1 MPDEVIATVRSME
14 GTGKTQF
21 DGFVGQRIKDTS
33 VNFYDSISKNNLP
46 LFKSKPKK
54 TPGKSEAK
62 ITPQRPHD
70 APKGEVR
77 IFDGAALVHHLEPK
91 KCNSVIRTFGD
102 YAQKQVLPYI
112 ARKLNEG
119 TVMRVDVVWD
129 TYRTDSLKEGTRLGR
144 GTGIPLHV
152 TEQTSVPRN
161 WSSFLPAVC
170 LHICCVWLAGC
181 VAMATKHNPDPNNPT
196 SKEGKRMAL
205 ELKHEH
211 MLAEAKKAAEERKR
225 ARSVG
230 DTLQYPKRDCVGR
243 GKPRGR
249 RGGRRQGSA
258 TVTSPPTEG
267 FQSSS
272 VEKRIWRLSDIL
284 SSCPPPEPQKS
295 SASSW
300 SFRQQKASECWKE
313 ARPHHLQCLLEKE
326 AVGHPLCGLCHEPAV
341 IRSGSVETDVL
352 HQKKQPLHN
361 RDSLMNGFFKPISPT
376 TCVVRVEGGYDTH
389 DQGRYD
395 LHLPLYVCQTCQQ
408 QWTPDLKVL
417 LKSGYWPASVSISTL
432 YTLDL
437 LSSFEELK
445 VISPGFSRQA
455 FAKLLEH
462 RTKCGGRSGP
472 VNGDALQRSF
482 LEFSYASYEEDQ
494 LCCGAP
500 FICPACTPEMLAV
513 SADGNRKLYR
523 FRRSG
528 RCCFYNRLFNGL
540 FVAEDSVTQGR
551 GTCGDSQWTAARE
564 TSRRASKLDEEGME
578 VAVCRHGFLLKA
590 LNMYRGEIF
599 AYPLYLQKELMPAKA
614 KFFAMDVACK
624 YWPYMEK
631 AASVLPALQELTT
644 MKPFLSVMHAR
655 AHATKC
661 EIKWSG
667 KNQEGAGMTAGEEVE
682 QVNSYL
688 SRCALTTKY
697 MSKAGEW
704 KTSKRLLEETASLEE
719 LKTELHCVSDDM
731 VSTWISDVKEWAS
744 DSSKL
749 RHRLRRKL
757 ADDKKRL
764 NQEILKYN
772 QLVHDSARGIDVAAV
787 EHSLS
792 GGSIMS
798 ALWPWEVHG
807 MAKKKILDQVMLTR
821 RLQEEKGILLLEMAQ
836 HCTWLQNMAVAL
848 KNKVAEEDVD
858 KGNGGLGCT
867 LRRKHS
873 ESSER
878 LQVVLQQYKTALG
891 PDASFLQHE
900 EESQS
905 GLSSPDTS
913 EDEEGNII

>member
-1 MPDEVIATVRSME
+1 MTD
-14 GTGKTQF
+14 
-21 DGFVGQRIKDTS
+21 
-33 VNFYDSISKNNLP
+33 N
-46 LFKSKPKK
+46 
-54 TPGKSEAK
+54 TPGS
-62 ITPQRPHD
+62 IC
-70 APKGEVR
+70 G
-77 IFDGAALVHHLEPK
+77 L
-91 KCNSVIRTFGD
+91 GD
-102 YAQKQVLPYI
+102 FC
-112 ARKLNEG
+112 
-119 TVMRVDVVWD
+119 
-129 TYRTDSLKEGTRLGR
+129 S
-144 GTGIPLHV
+144 
-152 TEQTSVPRN
+152 
-161 WSSFLPAVC
+161 
-170 LHICCVWLAGC
+170 CCVWLAGC

-225 ARSVG
+225 ACSVG
-230 DTLQYPKRDCVGR
+230 DTLQSPKRGCVGR

-272 VEKRIWRLSDIL
+272 VEVLRTEPSAQHDLLKFPILFTEKNMERLSDIL

-300 SFRQQKASECWKE
+300 SFRQQKASERWKE

-326 AVGHPLCGLCHEPAV
+326 AVGHPLCGLCHEPAEWFC
-341 IRSGSVETDVL
+341 GDCDVL
-352 HQKKQPLHN
+352 HHKKQPLHN

-389 DQGRYD
+389 DQACILPTVKAPNCSCKGTNFTVVPGKPVILITINGRYD

-482 LEFSYASYEEDQ
+482 LEFSYAYEEDQ

-513 SADGNRKLYR
+513 SADGKEAL
-523 FRRSG
+523 SLSAKWK
-528 RCCFYNRLFNGL
+528 RLFNGL

-614 KFFAMDVACK
+614 KFFAMDVA
-624 YWPYMEK
+624 
-631 AASVLPALQELTT
+631 ELTT

-744 DSSKL
+744 DILQTALQQSIEGLYLSVRQRKQSLYRQNDSSKL

-858 KGNGGLGCT
+858 QGNGGLGCT

-873 ESSER
+873 EASER

-905 GLSSPDTS
+905 GLSSPDTNCCCS
-913 EDEEGNII
+913 QARISARIFCAIRN

>member
-1 MPDEVIATVRSME
+1 
-14 GTGKTQF
+14 
-21 DGFVGQRIKDTS
+21 
-33 VNFYDSISKNNLP
+33 
-46 LFKSKPKK
+46 
-54 TPGKSEAK
+54 
-62 ITPQRPHD
+62 
-70 APKGEVR
+70 
-77 IFDGAALVHHLEPK
+77 
-91 KCNSVIRTFGD
+91 
-102 YAQKQVLPYI
+102 
-112 ARKLNEG
+112 
-119 TVMRVDVVWD
+119 
-129 TYRTDSLKEGTRLGR
+129 
-144 GTGIPLHV
+144 
-152 TEQTSVPRN
+152 
-161 WSSFLPAVC
+161 
-170 LHICCVWLAGC
+170 
-181 VAMATKHNPDPNNPT
+181 MATKHNPDPNNPT

-225 ARSVG
+225 ACSVG
-230 DTLQYPKRDCVGR
+230 DTLQSPKRGCVGR

-272 VEKRIWRLSDIL
+272 VE
-284 SSCPPPEPQKS
+284 
-295 SASSW
+295 
-300 SFRQQKASECWKE
+300 QKASECWKE

-341 IRSGSVETDVL
+341 IRCRECLPEEWFCGDCDVL
-352 HQKKQPLHN
+352 HHKKQPLHN
-361 RDSLMNGFFKPISPT
+361 RDSLMNGLHIANCEGTNFTVVPGKPVILIT
-376 TCVVRVEGGYDTH
+376 IN
-389 DQGRYD
+389 GRYD

-523 FRRSG
+523 IRRSG
-528 RCCFYNRLFNGL
+528 SSDDSALFNGL
-540 FVAEDSVTQGR
+540 FVEEDSAVAAFVDKIQRSLKNTQGR

-631 AASVLPALQELTT
+631 AARVLPALQELTT
-644 MKPFLSVMHAR
+644 MKPFLSVM
-655 AHATKC
+655 HATKC

-688 SRCALTTKY
+688 SRCALTTQY
-697 MSKAGEW
+697 MSKAARVDMLTVHAMGW
-704 KTSKRLLEETASLEE
+704 NRKKGDSLHQALSTRYVKTSKRLLEETASLEE

-731 VSTWISDVKEWAS
+731 VSTWISDVKE
-744 DSSKL
+744 
-749 RHRLRRKL
+749 
-757 ADDKKRL
+757 
-764 NQEILKYN
+764 
-772 QLVHDSARGIDVAAV
+772 
-787 EHSLS
+787 
-792 GGSIMS
+792 
-798 ALWPWEVHG
+798 
-807 MAKKKILDQVMLTR
+807 
-821 RLQEEKGILLLEMAQ
+821 
-836 HCTWLQNMAVAL
+836 
-848 KNKVAEEDVD
+848 
-858 KGNGGLGCT
+858 
-867 LRRKHS
+867 
-873 ESSER
+873 
-878 LQVVLQQYKTALG
+878 
-891 PDASFLQHE
+891 
-900 EESQS
+900 
-905 GLSSPDTS
+905 
-913 EDEEGNII
+913 

>member
-1 MPDEVIATVRSME
+1 
-14 GTGKTQF
+14 
-21 DGFVGQRIKDTS
+21 
-33 VNFYDSISKNNLP
+33 
-46 LFKSKPKK
+46 
-54 TPGKSEAK
+54 
-62 ITPQRPHD
+62 
-70 APKGEVR
+70 
-77 IFDGAALVHHLEPK
+77 
-91 KCNSVIRTFGD
+91 
-102 YAQKQVLPYI
+102 
-112 ARKLNEG
+112 
-119 TVMRVDVVWD
+119 
-129 TYRTDSLKEGTRLGR
+129 
-144 GTGIPLHV
+144 
-152 TEQTSVPRN
+152 
-161 WSSFLPAVC
+161 
-170 LHICCVWLAGC
+170 
-181 VAMATKHNPDPNNPT
+181 MATKHNPDPNNPT
-196 SKEGKRMAL
+196 SKKGKRMAL

-211 MLAEAKKAAEERKR
+211 MLAEAKKAAEERKW
-225 ARSVG
+225 ARSSH
-230 DTLQYPKRDCVGR
+230 P
-243 GKPRGR
+243 
-249 RGGRRQGSA
+249 
-258 TVTSPPTEG
+258 PPTEG

-272 VEKRIWRLSDIL
+272 VEVLRTEPSAQHEFEKNMERLSDIL

-300 SFRQQKASECWKE
+300 PFRQQKASERWRE

-341 IRSGSVETDVL
+341 IRCRECLPEETV
-352 HQKKQPLHN
+352 
-361 RDSLMNGFFKPISPT
+361 I
-376 TCVVRVEGGYDTH
+376 VEGGYDTH
-389 DQGRYD
+389 DQACILPTVKAPNCSCKGKHFTVVPGKPVILITINGRYD

-417 LKSGYWPASVSISTL
+417 LKSGYWPASVSIATL

-445 VISPGFSRQA
+445 VISPGFSRQSSFA

-482 LEFSYASYEEDQ
+482 LEFSYASYEEDHGVDVDFRRTSGTSEDILQ
-494 LCCGAP
+494 TALQQSIEG
-500 FICPACTPEMLAV
+500 LYLSV
-513 SADGNRKLYR
+513 RQRKQSLYR
-523 FRRSG
+523 Q
-528 RCCFYNRLFNGL
+528 N
-540 FVAEDSVTQGR
+540 
-551 GTCGDSQWTAARE
+551 
-564 TSRRASKLDEEGME
+564 
-578 VAVCRHGFLLKA
+578 
-590 LNMYRGEIF
+590 
-599 AYPLYLQKELMPAKA
+599 
-614 KFFAMDVACK
+614 
-624 YWPYMEK
+624 
-631 AASVLPALQELTT
+631 
-644 MKPFLSVMHAR
+644 
-655 AHATKC
+655 
-661 EIKWSG
+661 
-667 KNQEGAGMTAGEEVE
+667 
-682 QVNSYL
+682 
-688 SRCALTTKY
+688 
-697 MSKAGEW
+697 
-704 KTSKRLLEETASLEE
+704 
-719 LKTELHCVSDDM
+719 
-731 VSTWISDVKEWAS
+731 

-787 EHSLS
+787 EHSPS

-807 MAKKKILDQVMLTR
+807 MANFTAKKNILDQVMLTR
-821 RLQEEKGILLLEMAQ
+821 RLHEEKGILVLEMAQ

-867 LRRKHS
+867 LRRKHA
-873 ESSER
+873 EASER

>member
-1 MPDEVIATVRSME
+1 
-14 GTGKTQF
+14 
-21 DGFVGQRIKDTS
+21 
-33 VNFYDSISKNNLP
+33 
-46 LFKSKPKK
+46 
-54 TPGKSEAK
+54 
-62 ITPQRPHD
+62 
-70 APKGEVR
+70 
-77 IFDGAALVHHLEPK
+77 
-91 KCNSVIRTFGD
+91 
-102 YAQKQVLPYI
+102 
-112 ARKLNEG
+112 
-119 TVMRVDVVWD
+119 
-129 TYRTDSLKEGTRLGR
+129 
-144 GTGIPLHV
+144 
-152 TEQTSVPRN
+152 
-161 WSSFLPAVC
+161 
-170 LHICCVWLAGC
+170 
-181 VAMATKHNPDPNNPT
+181 MATKHNPDPNNPT

-211 MLAEAKKAAEERKR
+211 MLSEAKKAAEERKR
-225 ARSVG
+225 ACSVG
-230 DTLQYPKRDCVGR
+230 DTLQSPKRGCVGR

-272 VEKRIWRLSDIL
+272 VEVLRTEPSAQHKFEKNMERLSDIL
-284 SSCPPPEPQKS
+284 SSSE
-295 SASSW
+295 
-300 SFRQQKASECWKE
+300 ASERWKE

-341 IRSGSVETDVL
+341 IRECLPEEWFCGDCDVL
-352 HQKKQPLHN
+352 HHKKQPLHN

-389 DQGRYD
+389 DQACILPTVKAPNSSCKGTNFTGTRQTRRYD

-494 LCCGAP
+494 LC
-500 FICPACTPEMLAV
+500 
-513 SADGNRKLYR
+513 
-523 FRRSG
+523 
-528 RCCFYNRLFNGL
+528 
-540 FVAEDSVTQGR
+540 R
-551 GTCGDSQWTAARE
+551 G
-564 TSRRASKLDEEGME
+564 
-578 VAVCRHGFLLKA
+578 
-590 LNMYRGEIF
+590 
-599 AYPLYLQKELMPAKA
+599 
-614 KFFAMDVACK
+614 
-624 YWPYMEK
+624 
-631 AASVLPALQELTT
+631 
-644 MKPFLSVMHAR
+644 
-655 AHATKC
+655 
-661 EIKWSG
+661 
-667 KNQEGAGMTAGEEVE
+667 
-682 QVNSYL
+682 
-688 SRCALTTKY
+688 
-697 MSKAGEW
+697 
-704 KTSKRLLEETASLEE
+704 TSKRLLEETASLEE

-744 DSSKL
+744 GTSETSGTSEDILQTALQQSIEGLYLSVRQRKQSLYRQNDSSKL

-807 MAKKKILDQVMLTR
+807 MGIQEKILDQVMLTR

-848 KNKVAEEDVD
+848 KNKVAEEG
-858 KGNGGLGCT
+858 K
-867 LRRKHS
+867 S
-873 ESSER
+873 
-878 LQVVLQQYKTALG
+878 
-891 PDASFLQHE
+891 
-900 EESQS
+900 S

>member
-1 MPDEVIATVRSME
+1 
-14 GTGKTQF
+14 
-21 DGFVGQRIKDTS
+21 
-33 VNFYDSISKNNLP
+33 
-46 LFKSKPKK
+46 
-54 TPGKSEAK
+54 
-62 ITPQRPHD
+62 
-70 APKGEVR
+70 
-77 IFDGAALVHHLEPK
+77 
-91 KCNSVIRTFGD
+91 
-102 YAQKQVLPYI
+102 
-112 ARKLNEG
+112 
-119 TVMRVDVVWD
+119 
-129 TYRTDSLKEGTRLGR
+129 
-144 GTGIPLHV
+144 
-152 TEQTSVPRN
+152 
-161 WSSFLPAVC
+161 
-170 LHICCVWLAGC
+170 
-181 VAMATKHNPDPNNPT
+181 
-196 SKEGKRMAL
+196 
-205 ELKHEH
+205 
-211 MLAEAKKAAEERKR
+211 MLA
-225 ARSVG
+225 
-230 DTLQYPKRDCVGR
+230 
-243 GKPRGR
+243 
-249 RGGRRQGSA
+249 
-258 TVTSPPTEG
+258 
-267 FQSSS
+267 
-272 VEKRIWRLSDIL
+272 I
-284 SSCPPPEPQKS
+284 
-295 SASSW
+295 
-300 SFRQQKASECWKE
+300 
-313 ARPHHLQCLLEKE
+313 
-326 AVGHPLCGLCHEPAV
+326 
-341 IRSGSVETDVL
+341 
-352 HQKKQPLHN
+352 
-361 RDSLMNGFFKPISPT
+361 
-376 TCVVRVEGGYDTH
+376 
-389 DQGRYD
+389 
-395 LHLPLYVCQTCQQ
+395 
-408 QWTPDLKVL
+408 
-417 LKSGYWPASVSISTL
+417 
-432 YTLDL
+432 
-437 LSSFEELK
+437 
-445 VISPGFSRQA
+445 
-455 FAKLLEH
+455 
-462 RTKCGGRSGP
+462 
-472 VNGDALQRSF
+472 
-482 LEFSYASYEEDQ
+482 
-494 LCCGAP
+494 
-500 FICPACTPEMLAV
+500 

-528 RCCFYNRLFNGL
+528 SSDGSAFFNGL
-540 FVAEDSVTQGR
+540 FVAEDSAVAAFVDKIQRSLKNTQGR
-551 GTCGDSQWTAARE
+551 GTCGYSQWTAARE

-661 EIKWSG
+661 EMIWSG

-697 MSKAGEW
+697 MSKAARLDMLTVHAMGW
-704 KTSKRLLEETASLEE
+704 NRKKRDTLHQALSTRYVKTSKRLLEETASLEE

-744 DSSKL
+744 GTSGTSEDILQTALQQGIEGLYLSVRQRKQSLYRQNDSSKL

-807 MAKKKILDQVMLTR
+807 MANFTAKKKILDQVMLTR
-821 RLQEEKGILLLEMAQ
+821 RLHEEKGILVLEMAQ

-867 LRRKHS
+867 LRRKHA
-873 ESSER
+873 EASER